1 MMERVAYLQKTD
13 EKYYMDYYVEV
24 DREDEDNVLVGSFHA
39 DRIVV
44 DRIFEDDDNTS
55 GYVILHVGE
64 DTMEF
69 IADKIEGMDNLNKED
84 FI

>member
-39 DRIVV
+39 DRIIV
-44 DRIFEDDDNTS
+44 DRISEDEDNTS
-55 GYVILHVGE
+55 GYVILHVGD

-69 IADKIEGMDNLNKED
+69 IADKIEGMDNLNEGD
-84 FI
+84 VV

>member
-1 MMERVAYLQKTD
+1 MERVAYLQKTD

-39 DRIVV
+39 DRIIV
-44 DRIFEDDDNTS
+44 DRISEDDDNTS

-69 IADKIEGMDNLNKED
+69 IADRIKGMEYLNEGD
-84 FI
+84 IV

>member
-24 DREDEDNVLVGSFHA
+24 DHEDEDNVLVGSFHA
-39 DRIVV
+39 DRIIV
-44 DRIFEDDDNTS
+44 DRMSEDDDDTS

-69 IADKIEGMDNLNKED
+69 IADKIEGMEYLNKED

>member
-1 MMERVAYLQKTD
+1 MERVAYLQKTD

-39 DRIVV
+39 DRIIV
-44 DRIFEDDDNTS
+44 DRISEDDDNTS

-69 IADKIEGMDNLNKED
+69 IADKIEGMDSLNEGD
-84 FI
+84 VI